1 MGLKFLRDGVDSA
14 NLVAMLSVDGQASW
28 NFFENDWRNHIP
40 FSDDKT
46 KWPLAQKFATATPW
60 IQTVGLSDYAE
71 YDQTGKR
78 FEPVF
83 PWELRFEPTGKIEF
97 PKEFDKPYTE
107 QLATIP
113 RGKTLF
119 RVYALD
125 KPTELG
131 GTERQ
136 IGVLVTDS
144 EMITSN
150 WGDENLFFRH

>member
-1 MGLKFLRDGVDSA
+1 M
-14 NLVAMLSVDGQASW
+14 
-28 NFFENDWRNHIP
+28 
-40 FSDDKT
+40 
-46 KWPLAQKFATATPW
+46 
-60 IQTVGLSDYAE
+60 
-71 YDQTGKR
+71 
-78 FEPVF
+78 
-83 PWELRFEPTGKIEF
+83 
-97 PKEFDKPYTE
+97 
-107 QLATIP
+107 TIP

-119 RVYALD
+119 RVHALD